1 MNYSSLQTPPLERRN
16 GLPFIYFLSYEQFP
30 ETSSQD
36 SYRIERDQMAIFQ
49 CTSENL
55 QILPEGNMKTQF
67 SIDLPCLCQQVS
79 KSAGLE
85 QATSSGYGVWE
96 LGWDVGE
103 GNHCLSKPTPSLAP
117 EDREREFLINDLK
130 SRTSLVVQ
138 WLSPE
143 ETGLTPGLRRFPHA
157 TEQLRPSAWAL
168 ESTSYTAE
176 SVPRVCVLQQDK
188 PSQWKAQAP

>member
-1 MNYSSLQTPPLERRN
+1 MQMLLWRRGALGACVAGGWVWVCVCDGLGTLMNYSSLLTPPLERRN

-85 QATSSGYGVWE
+85 QATSSGYG
-96 LGWDVGE
+96 G
-103 GNHCLSKPTPSLAP
+103 
-117 EDREREFLINDLK
+117 
-130 SRTSLVVQ
+130 
-138 WLSPE
+138 
-143 ETGLTPGLRRFPHA
+143 
-157 TEQLRPSAWAL
+157 
-168 ESTSYTAE
+168 
-176 SVPRVCVLQQDK
+176 
-188 PSQWKAQAP
+188 

>member
-1 MNYSSLQTPPLERRN
+1 MGVDVCVCDGLGALMNYSSLQTPPLERRN

-85 QATSSGYGVWE
+85 QATSSGYGV
-96 LGWDVGE
+96 
-103 GNHCLSKPTPSLAP
+103 
-117 EDREREFLINDLK
+117 
-130 SRTSLVVQ
+130 
-138 WLSPE
+138 
-143 ETGLTPGLRRFPHA
+143 
-157 TEQLRPSAWAL
+157 
-168 ESTSYTAE
+168 
-176 SVPRVCVLQQDK
+176 
-188 PSQWKAQAP
+188 